1 MCVCVCREEGE
12 RECVRIDL
20 ERESE
25 MAGKPRDGGP
35 MPKHAKT
42 EDFGAAE
49 PKLSLQCS
57 LSANRCISRIR
68 CLFTYILVHGTVR
81 PDTYLS

>member
-1 MCVCVCREEGE
+1 MEEERERERECVCVCREEGE

-35 MPKHAKT
+35 MPKHAKMG
-42 EDFGAAE
+42 DFGHKA
-49 PKLSLQCS
+49 
-57 LSANRCISRIR
+57 RG
-68 CLFTYILVHGTVR
+68 ILTTRQTWEGA
-81 PDTYLS
+81 